1 MSRNFDDASMDHRSC
16 SCRCMKNAITSSS
29 VGGRDSFVEGV
40 WLVPVVGLVSMQRA
54 LRVLQFLRTLSVL
67 AGLGYPGAVGVAA
80 VLVLE
85 GIDVFPIS
93 ACFCKTAPVA
103 TGWFFFAGR

>member
-16 SCRCMKNAITSSS
+16 SCCLHDNAGTSSS

-40 WLVPVVGLVSMQRA
+40 WLVPVVGLVSMRRA

-80 VLVLE
+80 VPVLKNVH
-85 GIDVFPIS
+85 G
-93 ACFCKTAPVA
+93 
-103 TGWFFFAGR
+103 TGWSLLGSLDPWWRMTSCSE